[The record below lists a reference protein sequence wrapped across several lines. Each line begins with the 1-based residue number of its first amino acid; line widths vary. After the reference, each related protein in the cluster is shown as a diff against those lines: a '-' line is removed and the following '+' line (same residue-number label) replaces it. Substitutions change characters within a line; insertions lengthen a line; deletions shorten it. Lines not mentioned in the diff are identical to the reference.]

1 MLKLAAD
8 HVHLLLVLGQSRQVL
23 EHIVAI
29 LQVALHIMGQPIRR
43 NDNAFRKDTHDV
55 LHVVPPE
62 GVRAELLLAECAF
75 LRDLYKIEGEK
86 KKGLLIKGRPVPRPW
101 TTWEPSWQEGR
112 SGLPLSSCPS

>member
-29 LQVALHIMGQPIRR
+29 LQVAPHIMGQPIRR

-75 LRDLYKIEGEK
+75 LRDLNKIGVNKREDF
-86 KKGLLIKGRPVPRPW
+86 
-101 TTWEPSWQEGR
+101 
-112 SGLPLSSCPS
+112 